1 MGFVCVCVSCVFLF
15 LLFFVVFVCFS
26 RLFSKERRQ
35 KKKVWSWLS
44 GDLGKAGKGETTQD
58 MLYEK
63 IFSIKNV

>member
-1 MGFVCVCVSCVFLF
+1 MCVFLVFFFFYCF
-15 LLFFVVFVCFS
+15 LLFLFVSLDCFLK
-26 RLFSKERRQ
+26 REGK